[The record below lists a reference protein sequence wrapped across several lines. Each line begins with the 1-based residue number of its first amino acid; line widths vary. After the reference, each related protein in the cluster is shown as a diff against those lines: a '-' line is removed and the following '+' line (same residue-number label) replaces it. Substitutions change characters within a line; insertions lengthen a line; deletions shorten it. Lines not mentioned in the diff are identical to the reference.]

1 MGKANYINNNSGVA
15 NHLVKVLKVVEDIA
29 SEAKHSGSLVLVN
42 PTATTEIDLPAL
54 SSIEPGWNVKIVLTE
69 DTDGSD
75 TGMDQKVNIDF
86 GSGNDIVGQTYAV
99 DGDAGDIAVNN
110 DDFIACSAAAT
121 PGDRFDIFSDGSR
134 WYVNGFVADASECPF
149 ATAAG

>member
-1 MGKANYINNNSGVA
+1 MKSDYLNSNSGVS
-15 NHLVKVLKVVEDIA
+15 NLDLKIVKVNADCALTDA
-29 SEAKHSGSLVLVN
+29 HSGSYILVN

-54 SSIEPGWNVKIVLTE
+54 ASVAIGWHCSIILTE

-75 TGMDQKVNIDF
+75 TGMNQKVNIDF
-86 GSGNDIVGQTYAV
+86 GSGNDVVGHTVAV

-110 DDFIACSAAAT
+110 DDYIACSAAAT
-121 PGDRFDIFSDGSR
+121 PGDRFDIFTDGSR
-134 WYVNGFVADASECPF
+134 WYVNGLVADASECPF

>member
-1 MGKANYINNNSGVA
+1 MRADYLEINSGVSD
-15 NHLVKVLKVVEDIA
+15 HRLKIKKVVADITLTAED
-29 SEAKHSGSLVLVN
+29 SGSIILVN
-42 PTATTEIDLPAL
+42 PTATTEVDLPTLANAGA
-54 SSIEPGWNVKIVLTE
+54 GWYCKIVLTE

-86 GSGNDIVGQTYAV
+86 GSGNDVVGHTVAV

-110 DDFIACSAAAT
+110 DDFIACTAAAT
-121 PGDRFDIFSDGSR
+121 PGDRFDIYTDGER
-134 WYVNGFVADASECPF
+134 WYVNGLVADASECPF